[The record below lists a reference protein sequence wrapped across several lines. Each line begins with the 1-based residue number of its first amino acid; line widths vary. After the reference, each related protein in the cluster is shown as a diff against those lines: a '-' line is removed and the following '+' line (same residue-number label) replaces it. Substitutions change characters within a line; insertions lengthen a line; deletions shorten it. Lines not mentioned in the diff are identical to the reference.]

1 MELLNSFLGQGMV
14 AQIGEIVL
22 FANTATMAM
31 PTRWRGNMMMDYI
44 SKILNYLV
52 MNIVKTETWMTYE
65 LTNQIGWNP
74 PLVSF
79 RFLVGCI

>member
-22 FANTATMAM
+22 FANTVTMAM
-31 PTRWRGNMMMDYI
+31 PTRWRGNMMMDYL

-52 MNIVKTETWMTYE
+52 MNFGKNKNMDDI
-65 LTNQIGWNP
+65 
-74 PLVSF
+74 
-79 RFLVGCI
+79 